1 MHIGYCRLVLHLPE
15 VANLKGKR
23 QVARSLTARI
33 RNQFNVAVAEVADQD
48 LWQRLTLGLCCLS
61 NDSRHANEILSKV
74 VSFVEESRR
83 DLELVDYETE
93 IISGV

>member
-1 MHIGYCRLVLHLPE
+1 MNLPE
-15 VANLKGKR
+15 LHTLIWDELQRGASPT
-23 QVARSLTARI
+23 RSPFTI
-33 RNQFNVAVAEVADQD
+33 
-48 LWQRLTLGLCCLS
+48 WQLATLGIACIS
-61 NDSRHANEILSKV
+61 NDKRHANEILSKV